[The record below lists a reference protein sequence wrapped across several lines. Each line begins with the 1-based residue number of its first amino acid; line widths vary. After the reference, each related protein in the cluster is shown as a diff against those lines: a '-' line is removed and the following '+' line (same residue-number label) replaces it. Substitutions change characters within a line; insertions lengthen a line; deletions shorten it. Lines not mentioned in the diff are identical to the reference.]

1 MNNKIKISGLAL
13 MMSFFL
19 FTSCGDDEVT
29 PTQFRITV
37 ENVSTPSLVD
47 TERAG
52 GIVPMSPPV
61 FALYEGD
68 NPMFQE
74 GSKANAG
81 TEAIA
86 EDGGFDAMVSLL
98 NGDTNV
104 KSNAAVT
111 SPGGPDN
118 GGALFAG
125 ESVSYTFTADAD
137 DKLQFM
143 TMFVQSNDW
152 FYAFGDDG
160 IDLFDDGEPVTGDI
174 TSEVVLYDAG
184 TEADTAPGT
193 GPDQKPVQATDNQ
206 GPAEDENVDEV
217 SDRHSFTTPANS
229 QVIKVTLTTI

>member
-1 MNNKIKISGLAL
+1 M
-13 MMSFFL
+13 MMSVFML
-19 FTSCGDDEVT
+19 ASCGDDDKDIV
-29 PTQFRITV
+29 PTTFTVTV
-37 ENVSTPSLVD
+37 ENVSTAGTVD
-47 TERAG
+47 TDRADG
-52 GIVPMSPPV
+52 TVPMSPPV

-68 NPMFQE
+68 NPMFTD

-86 EDGGFDAMVSLL
+86 EDGGVDAMLALL
-98 NGDTNV
+98 TGISAV
-104 KSNAAVT
+104 KSSEAVT

-118 GGALFAG
+118 GPAVFAG

-152 FYAFGDDG
+152 FYALGDDG

-174 TSEVVLYDAG
+174 TSKVVLYDAG

-193 GPDQKPVQATDNQ
+193 GPDQKPVQAADNQ
-206 GPAEDENVDEV
+206 GPTEDEDIEDAD
-217 SDRHSFTTPANS
+217 DRHDFTIPANS
-229 QVIKVTLTTI
+229 TVIKVTLTTS